1 MLKSILIFLTLFS
14 ATMSCMSQMRIAV
27 LRLDAGV
34 GLNNEQ
40 VDGLQDMLLST
51 IENTGLFFI
60 TERSRINDI
69 TKELGIKQASRLS
82 TVQLRSLSRRL
93 GVEAIIVGTAN
104 YQIRERTPIDVQT
117 GMAKGEYDIDIRLV
131 NLSNGHVIASAG
143 DTQHTGE
150 TTRSLIKR
158 IVSDL
163 SNRYQ
168 TNIQTST
175 TLSSP
180 ITLQGYLMVHP
191 KDLGIFSVS
200 PYQTIS
206 TINKRAEFG
215 FNDWRLPSSEEL
227 SIMNANKYSI
237 NLKSNAT
244 YGTDLSNFSSSSPK
258 TVRLVRTVVFT
269 QQEHIAE
276 GSVRLSPKSYN
287 FGNIPVLEGEAKVKI
302 KILNESPETIYLES
316 VNCSTNSITTSFT
329 CHTISPG
336 ETGIITITLNTSGRQ
351 GMTIKREINIRYSD
365 NNGSHTLKLPVLAN
379 II

>member
-1 MLKSILIFLTLFS
+1 MRKFILIFLTLFS

-82 TVQLRSLSRRL
+82 TGQLRSLSRRL

-131 NLSNGHVIASAG
+131 NLRNGHVIASAG
-143 DTQHTGE
+143 DTQQTGE

-158 IVSDL
+158 IVNDL

-168 TNIQTST
+168 SNIQTTT

-180 ITLQGYLMVHP
+180 ITLHGYLMVHP

-227 SIMNANKYSI
+227 SIMNANRYSI

-244 YGTDLSNFSSSSPK
+244 YGTDLSNFSSTSPK

-276 GSVRLSPKSYN
+276 GSVRLSPIFYN
-287 FGNIPVLEGEAKVKI
+287 FGNIPVLEGEAKAKI
-302 KILNESPETIYLES
+302 KILNESSETIYLES

-329 CHTISPG
+329 SHTISPG
-336 ETGIITITLNTSGRQ
+336 EIGIITIALNTSGRQ
-351 GMTIKREINIRYSD
+351 GMTIKREIIIRYSD
-365 NNGSHTLKLPVLAN
+365 NNGSHALKLPVSAN

>member
-14 ATMSCMSQMRIAV
+14 ATMSCMSQMRITV

-104 YQIRERTPIDVQT
+104 YQIRERTPIDAQT

-175 TLSSP
+175 APSSP

-191 KDLGIFSVS
+191 KDLGRDTQLI
-200 PYQTIS
+200 
-206 TINKRAEFG
+206 
-215 FNDWRLPSSEEL
+215 
-227 SIMNANKYSI
+227 AN
-237 NLKSNAT
+237 
-244 YGTDLSNFSSSSPK
+244 
-258 TVRLVRTVVFT
+258 
-269 QQEHIAE
+269 
-276 GSVRLSPKSYN
+276 
-287 FGNIPVLEGEAKVKI
+287 
-302 KILNESPETIYLES
+302 
-316 VNCSTNSITTSFT
+316 
-329 CHTISPG
+329 
-336 ETGIITITLNTSGRQ
+336 
-351 GMTIKREINIRYSD
+351 
-365 NNGSHTLKLPVLAN
+365 
-379 II
+379 